1 MKAFIFYL
9 EEGLLPELEATTDRL
24 LAVSDMPLAKVAKI
38 KGFQK
43 QLPQIRKRIVDSAR
57 ELAVFAA
64 TAPFDMAALRPHTQV
79 HACTFAALAS
89 LLVVGHLCMCVSV
102 CVCV

>member
-1 MKAFIFYL
+1 MELGLKAFIFYL

-24 LAVSDMPLAKVAKI
+24 LAVSDMPLTKVAKR

-43 QLPQIRKRIVDSAR
+43 QLPQIKKRIVDPAR

-64 TAPFDMAALRPHTQV
+64 TAPFDMAALRPPAHV
-79 HACTFAALAS
+79 LACTFATLAS
-89 LLVVGHLCMCVSV
+89 LL
-102 CVCV
+102 